1 MKKNF
6 TQRSVTFTL
15 ALGGLLLAACSPD
28 AGLENLNEVDNFKT
42 LDLQAQSGDIKI
54 DTELPALEGYI
65 FNDVPFNFAN
75 AVEPSA
81 CAPTAF
87 DEVID
92 ASINSN
98 LDYYGSLYYNTYASI
113 NQIYSIINQDEQYFG
128 AEGQYTNYVA
138 KRKRELEKFW
148 DMSALITLHGQ
159 HNSTLNDVDKIAQA
173 YMAAG
178 YPESSAYAN
187 ANAFLQI
194 NEISTFLIE
203 SPLLSF
209 DGFASSSDLIV
220 IGDGI
225 VELASK
231 AGIEDKIVWSGIL
244 SHEWAHQI
252 QFDNMQEWYPNG
264 AADNA
269 PEDTR
274 TTELE
279 ADFFAAYYMTHK
291 RGATYNWK
299 RVQDFLELYFN
310 IGDCSFTSSGHHGT
324 PEQRMRSA
332 EAGYELASSTFP
344 KGKILSPD
352 EVHELFLE
360 SLDDIVSGN

>member
-1 MKKNF
+1 MKKNL
-6 TQRSVTFTL
+6 TQHFATLTF
-15 ALGGLLLAACSPD
+15 GGLLLITACSPD
-28 AGLENLNEVDNFKT
+28 SGVENLNEINSFET
-42 LDLQAQSGDIKI
+42 LDLKAETNSIKI
-54 DTELPALEGYI
+54 DTVIPSLDGYI
-65 FNDVPFNFAN
+65 FNDVPFKLAN

-81 CAPTAF
+81 CSPTAF
-87 DEVID
+87 DDVID

-98 LDYYGSLYYNTYASI
+98 LDYYGSLYYSTYSAI
-113 NQIYSIINQDEQYFG
+113 NQIYSIINDDKQYFG
-128 AEGQYTNYVA
+128 ADGEYTNYVA

-148 DMSALITLHGQ
+148 NMEGLITLHGQ
-159 HNSTLNDVDKIAQA
+159 HNSTLNDIDKIAEA

-178 YPESSAYAN
+178 FTESDAYAN
-187 ANAFLQI
+187 ANAFIEI
-194 NEISTFLIE
+194 NQISTFLIE

-209 DGFASSSDLIV
+209 DGFASSSNLIV

-231 AGIEDKIVWSGIL
+231 AGVEDKIVWSGIL
-244 SHEWAHQI
+244 AHEWAHQI

-310 IGDCSFTSSGHHGT
+310 IGDCSFTSAGHHGT
-324 PEQRMRSA
+324 PAQRMRSA

-344 KGKILSPD
+344 RGKILSAD
-352 EVHELFLE
+352 EVHELFLA
-360 SLDDIVSGN
+360 SLDSIVSGQ